1 MQKKLLALAVAG
13 VLAAPAVAMAQS
25 AVTISG
31 IFKVGIDNFK
41 IDSVASPANR
51 IFTPRSNATGGFN
64 TSETRITDNSSRII
78 FGITEDIGGGMAGI
92 AQIDMRF
99 QPDTGQLT
107 AAGNTWV
114 GLRGNSW
121 GTVTLG
127 RHDLHYGKQPDDI
140 ASKAGALMASSVSLM
155 DTTYYGGAIAGTT
168 RTNNVLR
175 YDSPNWSGFAFT
187 AAYSANPTAIESDL
201 ASPVRKGNAYN
212 FNPSYTASNFGV
224 GWSYWKQKADA
235 GGVVPAGAASAT
247 GVSAAN
253 VSSINIL
260 SSDQTSNV
268 FYGYYTMAGFKVGLA
283 INKSK
288 TETVLGA
295 KTADRTNWTVPVS
308 WTAGPHNVYAHYTK
322 ARKDKAAD
330 SLGISDTDAKM
341 WAVAYVY
348 DLSKRTSVGL
358 TYAKIDNNTNAAYN
372 YFTNSGSNGSTGSTL
387 NPGEDA
393 TLIALTVRHAF

>member
-1 MQKKLLALAVAG
+1 
-13 VLAAPAVAMAQS
+13 
-25 AVTISG
+25 
-31 IFKVGIDNFK
+31 
-41 IDSVASPANR
+41 
-51 IFTPRSNATGGFN
+51 
-64 TSETRITDNSSRII
+64 
-78 FGITEDIGGGMAGI
+78 
-92 AQIDMRF
+92 
-99 QPDTGQLT
+99 
-107 AAGNTWV
+107 
-114 GLRGNSW
+114 
-121 GTVTLG
+121 VTLG
-127 RHDLHYGKQPDDI
+127 RHDLHYGSQPDDI

-201 ASPVRKGNAYN
+201 ATPVRKGNAYN

-235 GGVVPAGAASAT
+235 GNAVPAI
-247 GVSAAN
+247 SAAAFG
-253 VSSINIL
+253 VPAAALTTIAVF

-288 TETVLGA
+288 TETVTGT

-308 WTAGPHNVYAHYTK
+308 WTSGSHNVYAHYTK
-322 ARKDKAAD
+322 ARKDKAASD
-330 SLGISDTDAKM
+330 LGISDTDAKM

-372 YFTNSGSNGSTGSTL
+372 FFTNTGANGSTGSML

-393 TLIALTVRHAF
+393 TLVALTVRHAF